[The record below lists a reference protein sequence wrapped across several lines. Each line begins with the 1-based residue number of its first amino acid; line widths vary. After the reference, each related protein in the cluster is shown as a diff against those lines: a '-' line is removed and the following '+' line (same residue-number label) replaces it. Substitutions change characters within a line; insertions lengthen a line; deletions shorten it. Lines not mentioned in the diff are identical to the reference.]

1 MSFFKSEDVKV
12 FPCAYRG
19 TYAGEDGKVYYFNPE
34 SIIQSE
40 FNFVNSPNRHWKE
53 SYVISYKNDVLKCII
68 NGYYFEI
75 SHIDYYLTGTKLNLA
90 IKVADVAISGTSNQ
104 TEVLANL
111 DTIPNKKGQTSDQS
125 LDKKDE
131 DDNIYY
137 FTGLAYG
144 LPDTSGYKT
153 LDALTKETNGSW
165 HITYASLLPE
175 IAHDT
180 TENSSVL
187 PGATKITGELTVSD
201 GGATIT
207 GATEINGT
215 LTSINTIT
223 GKNGLSITNGAT
235 NLKATTIAGTT
246 SITGATTIEGATKIN
261 TSSEADTT
269 IGNGTGTTTI
279 NGGINIPG
287 AIDVSYNSETGIL
300 TITRG
305 LEYPAQTN

>member
-1 MSFFKSEDVKV
+1 MSFFKSKDVKV

-19 TYAGEDGKVYYFNPE
+19 TDDTGAYFNPE

-40 FNFVNSPNRHWKE
+40 FNFVNAPNRHWKQ
-53 SYVISYKNDVLKCII
+53 SYVISYDNTTHKLKCVI

-75 SHIDYYLTGTKLNLA
+75 DNVDDYLAKLTSTKFELA
-90 IKVADVAISGTSNQ
+90 IKVANVAIGGTSNQ

-111 DTIPNKKGQTSDQS
+111 DTLGGAGQTSDQS
-125 LDKKDE
+125 LDNKKDGT
-131 DDNIYY
+131 YY

-144 LPDTSGYKT
+144 LSDTSRYIA

-187 PGATKITGELTVSD
+187 PGATKITGELTISN

-215 LTSINTIT
+215 LTSTNTIT

-235 NLKATTIAGTT
+235 NLKATTITGAT
-246 SITGATTIEGATKIN
+246 SITGATTIKGATNIN
-261 TSSEADTT
+261 TDEDADTT
-269 IGNGTGTTTI
+269 IGNADSTTTI
-279 NGGINIPG
+279 KGKLNIPG
-287 AIDVSYNSETGIL
+287 AIDVSYKEGVL